1 MTTTTRPI
9 EIQGASALRVAPWQH
24 TKEQWS
30 FGPIEAQLIDGL
42 DRSVP
47 EDILSR
53 SSNDEASSTIGPQE
67 ISAPLPGPEELR
79 PRDFGKR
86 GLTTISHWEGVVE
99 SVEGRTFHARLTPFK
114 NGRPLPA
121 KIEYAD
127 FDFEELT
134 ESDREF
140 VQEGAVFYWTLGRE
154 RNVAGTVAN
163 VSLLRF
169 RRLPALSDY
178 QEREAR
184 SEAQELLQA
193 LGVPESD

>member
-1 MTTTTRPI
+1 V
-9 EIQGASALRVAPWQH
+9 S
-24 TKEQWS
+24 
-30 FGPIEAQLIDGL
+30 
-42 DRSVP
+42 
-47 EDILSR
+47 
-53 SSNDEASSTIGPQE
+53 
-67 ISAPLPGPEELR
+67 GPEELR

-99 SVEGRTFHARLTPFK
+99 SVEGRTFHARLTPFQ

-127 FDFEELT
+127 FDLEELAT

-140 VQEGAVFYWTLGRE
+140 VQPGSVFYWTLGRGK
-154 RNVAGTVAN
+154 NVAGTVAN

-169 RRLPALSDY
+169 RRLPAFSDY
-178 QEREAR
+178 QERQAR
-184 SEAQELLQA
+184 SEAQELMEA